1 MDKYEELLVMISEM
15 LIEKKETIE
24 EVKKI
29 IETL

>member
-1 MDKYEELLVMISEM
+1 M

-29 IETL
+29 IETLQFQKEKKVEEKL